1 MILIKAGHLRGGS
14 LPAME
19 PAMQSKLDIRAQIAA
34 DAALQAEISQALVAI
49 ADSLPQGTDLR
60 VARIVLRTLEA
71 SWDEHVSF
79 QDEVVFP
86 IVLGR
91 HTRRVAPLVDCLRS
105 DHERIRDGNSD
116 ILGRLQAL
124 LGGIS
129 YEPAGLESALRG
141 TFALRQNH
149 MQIDAE
155 LSGWLPD
162 TFSRTEQ
169 ALSNV
174 WQLSRPSPRFPLNL
188 LKATRKRNFRLGGRL
203 N

>member
-1 MILIKAGHLRGGS
+1 
-14 LPAME
+14 
-19 PAMQSKLDIRAQIAA
+19 
-34 DAALQAEISQALVAI
+34 
-49 ADSLPQGTDLR
+49 
-60 VARIVLRTLEA
+60 
-71 SWDEHVSF
+71 
-79 QDEVVFP
+79 
-86 IVLGR
+86 
-91 HTRRVAPLVDCLRS
+91 
-105 DHERIRDGNSD
+105 
-116 ILGRLQAL
+116 
-124 LGGIS
+124 
-129 YEPAGLESALRG
+129 
-141 TFALRQNH
+141 

>member
-1 MILIKAGHLRGGS
+1 
-14 LPAME
+14 
-19 PAMQSKLDIRAQIAA
+19 MQSKLDIRAQIAA

-79 QDEVVFP
+79 RDEVVFP

-91 HTRRVAPLVDCLRS
+91 HTRRVAFLVDRLRS
-105 DHERIRDGNSD
+105 DHARIRDGNSD
-116 ILGRLQAL
+116 IVGRLQAL
-124 LGGIS
+124 LGGVS

-141 TFALRQNH
+141 AFALRH
-149 MQIDAE
+149 DHLQIDAE
-155 LSGWLPD
+155 LSSWLPD
-162 TFSRTEQ
+162 TFSPTEQ
-169 ALSNV
+169 ALSSV

>member
-1 MILIKAGHLRGGS
+1 
-14 LPAME
+14 
-19 PAMQSKLDIRAQIAA
+19 MQSKLDIREQIAA
-34 DAALQAEISQALVAI
+34 DAALQAEISQALSAI

-71 SWDEHVSF
+71 SWDEHASF

-116 ILGRLQAL
+116 IVGRLEAL

-129 YEPAGLESALRG
+129 HEPGGLETALRG
-141 TFALRQNH
+141 AFALRRDH
-149 MQIDAE
+149 LQIDAE
-155 LSGWLPD
+155 LGGWLSD
-162 TFSRTEQ
+162 TFSPTEQ
-169 ALSNV
+169 SLSNV
-174 WQLSRPSPRFPLNL
+174 WQLGRPNPRFPLNL
-188 LKATRKRNFRLGGRL
+188 LKATRKRNFRLGGHL

>member
-1 MILIKAGHLRGGS
+1 MISIKAGHTRSGS

-19 PAMQSKLDIRAQIAA
+19 PAMQSNLDIRAQIAA
-34 DAALQAEISQALVAI
+34 DATLQAEISQALVAI

-71 SWDEHVSF
+71 SWDEHASF

-91 HTRRVAPLVDCLRS
+91 HTRRVAFLVDRLRS

-116 ILGRLQAL
+116 IVRRLQAL
-124 LGGIS
+124 LGGVS

-141 TFALRQNH
+141 TFALRHDH

-155 LSGWLPD
+155 LSGWLPEA
-162 TFSRTEQ
+162 FSPTEL
-169 ALSNV
+169 ALSSA

>member
-1 MILIKAGHLRGGS
+1 MISIKAGHTRGGS

-91 HTRRVAPLVDCLRS
+91 HTHQVALLVDRLRS

-116 ILGRLQAL
+116 IVARLQAL

-129 YEPAGLESALRG
+129 YEPGGLESALRG
-141 TFALRQNH
+141 TFALRRNH
-149 MQIDAE
+149 LQIDAE
-155 LSGWLPD
+155 LGGWLPD
-162 TFSRTEQ
+162 TFSPTEQ
-169 ALSNV
+169 SLSNV